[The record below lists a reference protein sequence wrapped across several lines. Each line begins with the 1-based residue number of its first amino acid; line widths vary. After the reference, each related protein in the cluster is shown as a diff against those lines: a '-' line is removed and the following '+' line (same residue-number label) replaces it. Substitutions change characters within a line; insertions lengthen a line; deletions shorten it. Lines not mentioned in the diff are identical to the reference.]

1 MLYSNPAISVIVC
14 TYNRVEYIS
23 LCIDS
28 LLSQTFKDYEI
39 VVIDN
44 NSSDGTL
51 ELIKNNYHGKIKIIN
66 ESNQGL
72 SFARNC
78 GLKNASGDIVAYI
91 DDDAIADK
99 DWLAAIYDTFTN
111 YPEAACVGGRIF
123 VKWIVEKPE
132 WWIPELDEIFNNQ
145 DYGKDTR
152 YLNYPQFPFGTN
164 ISFKKNVILEFG
176 GFNTNLG
183 RIGNKSSSGEEQ
195 YLCFQLY
202 QDKHKLVYNPKIFVH
217 HLAYQSRLTKESLLV
232 RYSESGAS
240 HAYLFYL
247 LGKKHLLKEIYLMLP
262 HLLVHSL
269 LIIIASNHKRIRRK
283 LMIAQKISFLK
294 SSLSLAFKQSVHV
307 EQGMVP

>member
-28 LLSQTFKDYEI
+28 LLDQTFKDYKI

-44 NSSDGTL
+44 NSSDGTY
-51 ELIKNNYHGKIKIIN
+51 ELIVKKYHGKIKIVK
-66 ESNQGL
+66 ELNQGL

-99 DWLAAIYDTFTN
+99 NWLAAIYDTFTN

-123 VKWIVEKPE
+123 VKWIVERPE

-145 DYGKDTR
+145 DYGKNTR

-164 ISFKKNVILEFG
+164 ISFKRKVILELG
-176 GFNTNLG
+176 GFNTILG
-183 RIGNKSSSGEEQ
+183 RIGDKSSSGEEQ

-202 QDKHKLVYNPKIFVH
+202 QNKHKIMYNPRIIVQ
-217 HLAYQSRLTKESLLV
+217 HLAYQKRLTKESLLA

-247 LGKKHLLKEIYLMLP
+247 LGKECLLKEISLVLP
-262 HLLVHSL
+262 HLFVHCML
-269 LIIIASNHKRIRRK
+269 LITAPNHKRIRRK
-283 LMIAQKISFLK
+283 LMITQKINFLR
-294 SSLSLAFKQSVHV
+294 SSMKLIFR
-307 EQGMVP
+307 